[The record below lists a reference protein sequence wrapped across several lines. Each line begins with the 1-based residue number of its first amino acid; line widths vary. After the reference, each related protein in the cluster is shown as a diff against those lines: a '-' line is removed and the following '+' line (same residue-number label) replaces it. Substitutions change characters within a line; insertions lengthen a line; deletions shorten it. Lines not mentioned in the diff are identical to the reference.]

1 MLPNWIPNIWVEI
14 WPIYVVQ
21 QWCFSFSGQ
30 PTWSGPNLQIVNLNI
45 HPKKKKKKQFGASYV
60 CSLWFRSGGHKSHQ
74 VFEAFVSCSTY
85 ESSTPLGWTYI
96 QKQENISKSNISI
109 LDHLGMAQSRKPY
122 CVFKNTLET
131 KLGEF
136 CAQPCLVCLL
146 HMVIARR
153 SRPYDSRLVLLSLLA
168 WRFSQVKNIVDLL
181 CVGSFFDSRLPVPLS
196 R

>member
-1 MLPNWIPNIWVEI
+1 
-14 WPIYVVQ
+14 
-21 QWCFSFSGQ
+21 
-30 PTWSGPNLQIVNLNI
+30 
-45 HPKKKKKKQFGASYV
+45 
-60 CSLWFRSGGHKSHQ
+60 
-74 VFEAFVSCSTY
+74 
-85 ESSTPLGWTYI
+85 
-96 QKQENISKSNISI
+96 
-109 LDHLGMAQSRKPY
+109 MAQSRKPF
-122 CVFKNTLET
+122 CVFKDTLET

>member
-1 MLPNWIPNIWVEI
+1 M
-14 WPIYVVQ
+14 
-21 QWCFSFSGQ
+21 
-30 PTWSGPNLQIVNLNI
+30 
-45 HPKKKKKKQFGASYV
+45 

-122 CVFKNTLET
+122 CVFKDTLET

-153 SRPYDSRLVLLSLLA
+153 SRPYDSRLVLTFTSGMEVLPSEKHCWPIVRWFFFRFAAPCASQSIVGLA
-168 WRFSQVKNIVDLL
+168 WP
-181 CVGSFFDSRLPVPLS
+181 G
-196 R
+196 

>member
-1 MLPNWIPNIWVEI
+1 
-14 WPIYVVQ
+14 
-21 QWCFSFSGQ
+21 
-30 PTWSGPNLQIVNLNI
+30 
-45 HPKKKKKKQFGASYV
+45 V

-96 QKQENISKSNISI
+96 QKQENISKSNISN